1 MDKREEIKRCL
12 AILVQ
17 LADEADSQEIKQDI
31 ALLQG
36 TMSQLVTKLTERNA
50 ALAKQCRP
58 RKSKPPKSAPVKGH
72 QQRKRPASSTHTS
85 NAQNRAEYRPETKS
99 RIMQGAHQADPSL
112 ADQQRALRG
121 YVYGAHNDEVQF
133 EKAAKA
139 IAR

>member
-1 MDKREEIKRCL
+1 MDAREEIKRWL
-12 AILVQ
+12 
-17 LADEADSQEIKQDI
+17 
-31 ALLQG
+31 ALLAQMASEAESEQIKDDIG
-36 TMSQLVTKLTERNA
+36 LLMGVTGQLVTELTSRNI

-85 NAQNRAEYRPETKS
+85 NAQNRAEGRPETKS

-112 ADQQRALRG
+112 ADPQRALRG

-133 EKAAKA
+133 QKAAKA